1 MIKDGGQRIA
11 TFDGAMLADPASLG
25 NLPGIATPTLATPT
39 LAVVDM
45 AATDIFE
52 PAFWAARGELVDVT
66 HGRGSAWFI
75 ESAAHHWAL
84 RHYRRGGFIARLSR
98 DRYVWAGEERVRAF
112 AEWRLLAA
120 LTELGLPVPK
130 PIAAHYRR
138 TGIFYRCDLIT
149 QRIAGAQPLSSML
162 GAAPLREG
170 AWREVGL
177 TVARFHAAG
186 VDHADLNAHN
196 ILLDG
201 HGAVSVIDF
210 DRGRLRRPG
219 AWTSRNLSRL
229 RRSLAKIS
237 RGLPPDRFSD
247 AAWRIFLAGYASTL
261 VHAPS

>member
-25 NLPGIATPTLATPT
+25 NLPGVATPDIATPTLA
-39 LAVVDM
+39 AVDL
-45 AATDIFE
+45 FE
-52 PAFWAARGELVDVT
+52 PAFWAARGELVEVT

-75 ESAAHHWAL
+75 ASAAHQWAL

-130 PIAAHYRR
+130 PIAARYRR
-138 TGIFYRCDLIT
+138 TGFFYRCDLIT
-149 QRIAGAQPLSSML
+149 QRIAGAEPLSSIL
-162 GAAPLREG
+162 ATAPLGEG
-170 AWREVGL
+170 AWRDVGL

-210 DRGRLRRPG
+210 DRGKLRRPG

-229 RRSLAKIS
+229 RRSLVKIS
-237 RGLPPDRFSD
+237 RALPPDRFSD
-247 AAWRIFLAGYASTL
+247 TAWRIFLAGYASTL